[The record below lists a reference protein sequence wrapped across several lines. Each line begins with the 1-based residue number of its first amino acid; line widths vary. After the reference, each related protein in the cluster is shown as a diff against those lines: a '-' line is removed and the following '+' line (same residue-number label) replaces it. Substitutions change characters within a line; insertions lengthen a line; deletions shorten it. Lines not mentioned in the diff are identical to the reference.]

1 MNVVRR
7 THRFVFQSLCAGLTT
22 LGLCAGP
29 AAAAPTRPDV
39 VTFSAWEHRF
49 DGPAQLPAGQATI
62 RLKNRGK
69 QPHQLQFLKLEEG
82 RTAADFAA
90 ALKSGSQ
97 SLPTW
102 AKHMGG
108 PNSVDAGHSSEATLY
123 LEPGSYVIICGMPGK
138 QHRTHAELGMQ
149 KALRVMDTKASP
161 AEFAGNFHMAMFDY
175 EYVVVQPL
183 RRGRHTF
190 YVINRGS
197 LNHQASVIRLHS
209 GASAEDVLTA
219 LEQDNPSR
227 VPGTLIGGMSGL
239 EPGRDGSF
247 TAELTP
253 GRYAIMCLF
262 SNAHASESHA
272 AKGMVMNF
280 TIE

>member
-1 MNVVRR
+1 MGIRRQFLCLTVRVSLTAAFCAEVV
-7 THRFVFQSLCAGLTT
+7 V
-22 LGLCAGP
+22 
-29 AAAAPTRPDV
+29 AAPTLPDV
-39 VTFSAWEHRF
+39 VTFSAFEHRF
-49 DGPAQLPAGQATI
+49 DGPDQLPAGQTTV

-69 QPHQLQFLKLEEG
+69 EAHQLQFLKLEEG
-82 RTAADFAA
+82 KSPADLAA
-90 ALKSGSQ
+90 ALKTGSQ
-97 SLPTW
+97 SVPSW

-108 PNSVDAGHSSEATLY
+108 PNGVAPGHASEATLY

-138 QHRTHAELGMQ
+138 KHQTHAALGMQ
-149 KALRVMDTKASP
+149 KALRVLDTRP
-161 AEFAGNFHMAMFDY
+161 PPPEFAGHFHMAMFEY

-183 RRGRHTF
+183 QKGRHTF

-197 LNHQASVIRLHS
+197 LSHQASVIRLNP
-209 GASAEDVLTA
+209 GASAQDVLRA
-219 LEQDNPSR
+219 LDQENPSR
-227 VPGTLIGGMSGL
+227 LPGTLIGGMSGL
-239 EPGRDGSF
+239 EPGGDGTF

-262 SNAHASESHA
+262 SNAHASDSHA